1 MAFPAESRI
10 GVNPDS
16 LDQKSTPQVL
26 THEDL
31 VNLVG
36 EDYQEILDRRAV
48 SAGLINEGETLP
60 LNYPPP
66 HTGSDGE
73 YVFEG
78 TIREHWVFV
87 YYLRNKLQA
96 NGESKRGKT
105 SGHRHKHDSLGDKF
119 VEDYHLLRGEMSL
132 FLGEGHLQQRILLDE
147 KNDHARVPVDTYHTA
162 ESSDTSAFVLV
173 VMPNS
178 SHISREELHSSL

>member
-1 MAFPAESRI
+1 MVSPAERRV

-16 LDQKSTPQVL
+16 LDQQPHSQGL

-36 EDYQEILDRRAV
+36 SDYQELLDRKAI
-48 SAGLINEGETLP
+48 SLNLINEGESLE

-66 HTGSDGE
+66 HIGSDGE

-78 TIREHWVFV
+78 TINNKDWGFV
-87 YYLRNKLQA
+87 YLLRNKSQES
-96 NGESKRGKT
+96 GEIKKGRT
-105 SGHRHKHDSLGDKF
+105 SGHRHKHKLLDEF
-119 VEDYHLLRGEMSL
+119 VEDYYVLRGEMSL
-132 FLGEGHLQQRILLDE
+132 FLGEGDLQEKIVLSE
-147 KNDHARVPVDTYHTA
+147 KNDHIRVPVDTFHAA
-162 ESSDTSAFVLV
+162 ESFDTTAFVLV

-178 SHISREELHSSL
+178 SHIPREELHSS